1 MQKLSF
7 DEALERILAVDSRYH
22 RDAYLFVRD
31 SLDHTRKLILKE
43 DRAEDRQT
51 TTGELLEGGRPQ
63 PAKDRH
69 VTGQE
74 LLEGIRQQALN
85 DFGPMVI
92 TVFEEWGVRGC
103 RDFGE
108 IVFNLVEIG
117 QFAKTEKDS
126 RADFDGYDFDDA
138 FRKPYLP
145 SSKLSVTARVPNPAE
160 A

>member
-7 DEALERILAVDSRYH
+7 EEALEQILAVDNRFH

-31 SLDHTRKLILKE
+31 SLDHTRKLISKE
-43 DRAEDRQT
+43 DRAEQRQAAT
-51 TTGELLEGGRPQ
+51 QVIIEKGRG
-63 PAKDRH
+63 PALKDRH

-74 LLEGIRQQALN
+74 LLEGIRQQALT

-92 TVFEEWGVRGC
+92 TVFDEWGVRSC

-117 QFAKTEKDS
+117 QFATTEKDS
-126 RADFDGYDFDDA
+126 RADFYGYDFDDA
-138 FRKPYLP
+138 FRKPLLP
-145 SSKLSVTARVPNPAE
+145 ASKLPAPAPVQNSAE
-160 A
+160 V

>member
-7 DEALERILAVDSRYH
+7 DEALERILTVDSRYH

-31 SLDHTRKLILKE
+31 SLEHTRKLITKE
-43 DRAEDRQT
+43 ERADDRQV
-51 TTGELLEGGRPQ
+51 TTGELVPLARPQ
-63 PAKDRH
+63 PARDRH

-92 TVFEEWGVRGC
+92 TVFEEWGVRTC

-126 RADFDGYDFDDA
+126 RADFDGYDFDEA
-138 FRKPYLP
+138 FRQPFLP
-145 SSKLSVTARVPNPAE
+145 AGKLRVIRPATNSAE

>member
-7 DEALERILAVDSRYH
+7 EEALEQILAVDNRFH

-31 SLDHTRKLILKE
+31 SLDHTRKLIIKE
-43 DRAEDRQT
+43 DRAEDRQIT
-51 TTGELLEGGRPQ
+51 NEPLIEGSRPQ
-63 PAKDRH
+63 PLKDRH

-74 LLEGIRQQALN
+74 LLEGIRQQALT

-145 SSKLSVTARVPNPAE
+145 ASKLTAPARVPKSAE